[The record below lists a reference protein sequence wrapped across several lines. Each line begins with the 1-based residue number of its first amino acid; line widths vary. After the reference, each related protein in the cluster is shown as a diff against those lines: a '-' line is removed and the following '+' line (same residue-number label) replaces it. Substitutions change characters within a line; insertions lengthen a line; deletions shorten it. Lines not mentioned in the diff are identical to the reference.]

1 MPEKAKF
8 DRPSSGNAIG
18 FRLSLAAKLY
28 SIFALFAVL
37 TAAITILSD
46 YNTRRNAELTEAIET
61 ASRSALNVERVN
73 SLVYAVVM
81 ESRGVYMS
89 TEPAVV
95 KKYGD
100 GVIKFNDQ
108 ILAVVKDWES
118 IVRADDAELFAVFKK
133 RIEQFVDFRKELV
146 RRGIE
151 ISGAAGREWG
161 DNDANR
167 SVRSALNKDLEALSR
182 VYAERSKEIGRQTDA
197 NRSMAFVL
205 TGLRRRPDHLPLG
218 GAATL
223 GDYRNHQA
231 RRRRR

>member
-8 DRPSSGNAIG
+8 DKPSSGNAVG

-95 KKYGD
+95 KNYGD
-100 GVIKFNDQ
+100 GLIKFNDQ

-133 RIEQFVDFRKELV
+133 RIERTIIGLARLFLEQ
-146 RRGIE
+146 G
-151 ISGAAGREWG
+151 SPAGR
-161 DNDANR
+161 N
-167 SVRSALNKDLEALSR
+167 
-182 VYAERSKEIGRQTDA
+182 GRQH
-197 NRSMAFVL
+197 
-205 TGLRRRPDHLPLG
+205 G
-218 GAATL
+218 
-223 GDYRNHQA
+223 RN
-231 RRRRR
+231 

>member
-8 DRPSSGNAIG
+8 DKPSSGNAVG
-18 FRLSLAAKLY
+18 SRLSLAAKLY

-46 YNTRRNAELTEAIET
+46 YNTRRNAELTESIET

-81 ESRGVYMS
+81 ESRGIYMS

-95 KKYGD
+95 KKYGE
-100 GVIKFNDQ
+100 GLIKFNDQ
-108 ILAVVKDWES
+108 ILAVVKERES

-167 SVRSALNKDLEALSR
+167 SVRSALNKDLEALP
-182 VYAERSKEIGRQTDA
+182 G
-197 NRSMAFVL
+197 SMPNA
-205 TGLRRRPDHLPLG
+205 
-218 GAATL
+218 
-223 GDYRNHQA
+223 A
-231 RRRRR
+231 RRSAGKPRPIARWHLS

>member
-8 DRPSSGNAIG
+8 DRRPSGYAVGS
-18 FRLSLAAKLY
+18 RLSLAAKLY

-61 ASRSALNVERVN
+61 ASRAALNVEHVN
-73 SLVYAVVM
+73 ALVYAVVM

-100 GVIKFNDQ
+100 GLLKFNDQ
-108 ILAVVKDWES
+108 ILAVVKDWQS
-118 IVRADDAELFAVFKK
+118 IVRADDAEQFAAFKK

-146 RRGIE
+146 RRGVE
-151 ISGAAGREWG
+151 IGAAAGREWG

-167 SVRSALNKDLEALSR
+167 AVRSALNKDLEALSK
-182 VYAERSKEIGRQTDA
+182 VYAERSKQIARQTET
-197 NRSMAFVL
+197 NRILSLVL
-205 TGLRRRPDHLPLG
+205 TCL
-218 GAATL
+218 
-223 GDYRNHQA
+223 
-231 RRRRR
+231 

>member
-118 IVRADDAELFAVFKK
+118 IVRADDAELSPSSRNASSSSLTSARSWFAGES
-133 RIEQFVDFRKELV
+133 RLAAPRAA
-146 RRGIE
+146 
-151 ISGAAGREWG
+151 SGATTMPIAACGP
-161 DNDANR
+161 R
-167 SVRSALNKDLEALSR
+167 STRILKRFPGSMPNAARRSAGKPTPIARWHLS
-182 VYAERSKEIGRQTDA
+182 
-197 NRSMAFVL
+197 
-205 TGLRRRPDHLPLG
+205 
-218 GAATL
+218 
-223 GDYRNHQA
+223 
-231 RRRRR
+231 

>member
-1 MPEKAKF
+1 MAEKAKF
-8 DRPSSGNAIG
+8 DTPSSGYAIG
-18 FRLSLAAKLY
+18 SRLSLAAKLY

-161 DNDANR
+161 DNDDNR
-167 SVRSALNKDLEALSR
+167 SVRSALNKDIEALSR
-182 VYAERSKEIGRQTDA
+182 VYAERSKEMGRQKEDK
-197 NRSMAFVL
+197 
-205 TGLRRRPDHLPLG
+205 
-218 GAATL
+218 
-223 GDYRNHQA
+223 
-231 RRRRR
+231 